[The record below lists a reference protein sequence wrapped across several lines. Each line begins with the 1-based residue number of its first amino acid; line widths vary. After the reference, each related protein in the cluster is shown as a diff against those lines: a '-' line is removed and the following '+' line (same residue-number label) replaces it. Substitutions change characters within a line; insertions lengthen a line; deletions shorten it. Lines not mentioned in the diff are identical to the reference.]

1 MPAMGFRSAGLL
13 VAAVLTAL
21 WPSTAFAHEESP
33 EVTKGAV
40 KVMEYREPDPDKPPT
55 TGVAFLITGGVF
67 GGVGALSLATAP
79 LCTLDFAE
87 SDRGLCLGLT
97 AGAGGVS
104 MAFGI
109 ALIAAGL
116 IDYNATEKRAAPGV
130 ALDLGAAPGDVGLGV
145 RANF

>member
-1 MPAMGFRSAGLL
+1 MGARSAALCVVAL
-13 VAAVLTAL
+13 VALL
-21 WPSTAFAHEESP
+21 SPSTAFAHDDGP
-33 EVTKGAV
+33 EVSKGAV
-40 KVMEYREPDPDKPPT
+40 KVMEYREPDPDEPAT

-79 LCTLDFAE
+79 VCTLDFAE

-116 IDYNATEKRAAPGV
+116 IDYTATEKRSATGV
-130 ALDLGAAPGDVGLGV
+130 ALDVTSAPGEAGLGL
-145 RANF
+145 RATF